1 MAIRVHKPGLLTT
14 VQDEGR
20 FGLYSL
26 GFPPSGAMDKFAY
39 RTGAMLVGNAPGLA
53 CLETTYT
60 GPELEFTEATL
71 VALTGG
77 EMPAKLN
84 GEPVPHWEA
93 FAVGA
98 GDVLAFKFLVSGTRT
113 YISVSGGIDVE
124 LTLGSRST
132 YTLTGIGGFEGRA
145 LQAGDEVPVGSANGA
160 RPGRRVPDR
169 FIPTYAP
176 DVELRVLVGLCSY
189 RMSDEM
195 IEEFLDA
202 TWTVTPDADRIGYR
216 FRGIQLEFI
225 EREQP
230 FGAGSDPSNVVDMPY
245 PLGSIQVPAGV
256 EPILLLAD
264 AVTGGG
270 YAQIGTVIS
279 TDLSRAGQTRTG
291 DRVRFSAVTLE
302 DSLRA
307 RSEAQTRL
315 IEIERSLSDLS

>member
-1 MAIRVHKPGLLTT
+1 MAIRVYKPGLLTT

-20 FGLYSL
+20 FGLYSI

-39 RTGAMLVGNAPGLA
+39 RTGAMLVGNEPGLA
-53 CLETTYT
+53 CLEATYM
-60 GPELEFTEATL
+60 GPELEFTEAAL

-84 GEPVPHWEA
+84 GEPVPYWEA
-93 FAVGA
+93 FAVAA
-98 GDVLAFKFLVSGTRT
+98 GDVLSFDFLVTGART
-113 YISVSGGIDVE
+113 YISANGGIDVE
-124 LTLGSRST
+124 PIMGSRST
-132 YTLTGIGGFEGRA
+132 YTLTGIGGFEGRS
-145 LQAGDEVPVGSANGA
+145 LQERDEIPVGSANGA

-169 FIPTYAP
+169 FIPSYGSE
-176 DVELRVLVGLCSY
+176 VELRIVVGLCSY
-189 RMSDEM
+189 RMSDAM
-195 IEEFLDA
+195 IEDFLGG

-279 TDLSRAGQTRTG
+279 ADLSRAAQTRTG
-291 DRVRFSAVTLE
+291 DRVRFTAVTVE
-302 DSLRA
+302 EALRA
-307 RSEAQTRL
+307 RTEAQTRL
-315 IEIERSLSDLS
+315 VEIERSLSELS

>member
-14 VQDEGR
+14 VQDAGR
-20 FGLYSL
+20 FGLYSI
-26 GFPPSGAMDKFAY
+26 GFPPSGAMDQFAY
-39 RTGAMLVGNAPGLA
+39 TTGAMLVGNPPGLA
-53 CLETTYT
+53 CLEATYL
-60 GPELEFTEATL
+60 GPELEFTEEAV
-71 VALTGG
+71 VALTGA

-84 GEPVPHWEA
+84 GDPVPSWEA
-93 FAVGA
+93 VAVA
-98 GDVLAFKFLVSGTRT
+98 PGDVLSFGFLVSGART

-124 LTLGSRST
+124 PTLGSRST

-145 LQAGDEVPVGSANGA
+145 LAAGDEVPVGSANGGRA
-160 RPGRRVPDR
+160 GRRVPDR
-169 FIPTYAP
+169 FIPSYSS
-176 DVELRVLVGLCSY
+176 DVELRIVVGLCSY
-189 RMSDEM
+189 RMTDAM
-195 IEEFLDA
+195 IEDFLDA

-216 FRGIQLEFI
+216 FRGIELEFI

-279 TDLSRAGQTRTG
+279 ADLSRAAQTRTA
-291 DRVRFSAVTLE
+291 DRVKFTAVTLE
-302 DSLRA
+302 DALRA

-315 IEIERSLSDLS
+315 VEIERSLGESS